1 MDTKDK
7 TITFLL
13 DELSLLLHGNFFDPV
28 YKFHRLNKKYEL
40 FSNSQFSK
48 STILKKRNDFEVN

>member
-28 YKFHRLNKKYEL
+28 YKFHRLNKNINCFLTVNFPKA
-40 FSNSQFSK
+40 QFLRK
-48 STILKKRNDFEVN
+48 EKILK